1 MRESRPKRSGVGATR
16 VKLVQTGGGPCKKS
30 QEHKQTNDFLD
41 IELGVSAEPMI
52 SQGQKQRMVVYF
64 SPNLQHSLRLQSAR
78 YIAHLLPKF
87 PGTIVQIHQF
97 GAPYQSFLSI
107 SVKNSPKCS
116 TRLATSPKGIRE
128 WGKTVILV
136 RKFRKSYYGLQKEL

>member
-30 QEHKQTNDFLD
+30 EEHKQTNDFLD

-52 SQGQKQRMVVYF
+52 SQGQKQRMVMYF

-78 YIAHLLPKF
+78 YIAHLLPNFAGTRVKSKTTDGKLRSKF
-87 PGTIVQIHQF
+87 TVF
-97 GAPYQSFLSI
+97 ARVFEL
-107 SVKNSPKCS
+107 
-116 TRLATSPKGIRE
+116 RLLPP
-128 WGKTVILV
+128 L
-136 RKFRKSYYGLQKEL
+136 L